1 MSKVRMLRAFVN
13 QRLTAAAEEIFGLF
27 ETTIAE
33 YEEELCRSKEE
44 NERQRERTDA
54 VFIPQL
60 RLHRA
65 DVHQVSVVK
74 DSVPTEQQEWSSSLD
89 QEEPEPPPHIKEEQE
104 QLCSSQEG
112 EQLQGLEEADVK
124 FLFTSVPVK
133 SEEDDGEEAQSSQL
147 HQKQTEHMET
157 EADGED
163 CGGAEPGRNLH
174 PHRHSEPD
182 TEKMAQRNTPAKKRA
197 QKRLNSFKVKS
208 AEWAKGM
215 RRNRNVSHF
224 LDDIEVTMEKM
235 KALGLR
241 PLLFYGVYNE
251 KMSRYDTKVTCP
263 YSTSNETEVMLKKM
277 NMLYSVL
284 LQAWTPEDEG
294 SRRGEKRKGKKGN
307 RRPVSGVERAA
318 APLSEEEGAATAA
331 ASLSGKEGAEAPD
344 SGAEEAVAPE
354 GGDREP
360 PVSVIQKFK
369 KRFKAKTTSGEAS
382 VVDRGE
388 ESSRPVIQQ
397 LKIQVKKR
405 RQISRECGIHPYAN
419 AFEAW
424 KLGQTKQKKGVDY
437 VYVFWKS
444 CEGCGETW
452 RPSWE
457 PAINIEFGT

>member
-1 MSKVRMLRAFVN
+1 
-13 QRLTAAAEEIFGLF
+13 
-27 ETTIAE
+27 
-33 YEEELCRSKEE
+33 
-44 NERQRERTDA
+44 
-54 VFIPQL
+54 
-60 RLHRA
+60 
-65 DVHQVSVVK
+65 
-74 DSVPTEQQEWSSSLD
+74 
-89 QEEPEPPPHIKEEQE
+89 
-104 QLCSSQEG
+104 
-112 EQLQGLEEADVK
+112 
-124 FLFTSVPVK
+124 
-133 SEEDDGEEAQSSQL
+133 
-147 HQKQTEHMET
+147 MET

-163 CGGAEPGRNLH
+163 CGGAEPDRNSH
-174 PHRHSEPD
+174 PHSEPD

-241 PLLFYGVYNE
+241 PLLFYGVYDE
-251 KMSRYDTKVTCP
+251 KMSRYDTKVICP

-318 APLSEEEGAATAA
+318 APLSGEEGAAAA
-331 ASLSGKEGAEAPD
+331 APLSGEEGAAAAAPLSGEEGAEAPD

-360 PVSVIQKFK
+360 PVSVIQQFK
-369 KRFKAKTTSGEAS
+369 KLFKAKKTTGGEAA

-388 ESSRPVIQQ
+388 EIQQ
-397 LKIQVKKR
+397 FKIQVKKR
-405 RQISRECGIHPYAN
+405 RQTSRECGIHPYAD

>member
-1 MSKVRMLRAFVN
+1 MSKVRMLRAMVK

-27 ETTIAE
+27 EATIAE

-44 NERQRERTDA
+44 NERQRERMDA

-65 DVHQVSVVK
+65 VLPADLQQVLVVK
-74 DSVPTEQQEWSSSLD
+74 DSVPPEQQEWSSSLD

-104 QLCSSQEG
+104 QLRSSQEG
-112 EQLQGLEEADVK
+112 EQLEGLEEADNQV
-124 FLFTSVPVK
+124 LFTPVPVK

-147 HQKQTEHMET
+147 HQRQTEHMET
-157 EADGED
+157 EAGGED
-163 CGGAEPGRNLH
+163 CGGAEPDRNAH
-174 PHRHSEPD
+174 PHSEPD
-182 TEKMAQRNTPAKKRA
+182 TEKMAKRNTPAKTRA
-197 QKRLNSFKVKS
+197 QKRLNSFKLKS

-235 KALGLR
+235 KTLGLR
-241 PLLFYGVYNE
+241 PLLFYGVYDE
-251 KMSRYDTKVTCP
+251 KRSRYDTKVICP
-263 YSTSNETEVMLKKM
+263 YSTSNETEVMLKKI

-294 SRRGEKRKGKKGN
+294 RRRGEKRKGKKGN
-307 RRPVSGVERAA
+307 RRAVSGVERAA
-318 APLSEEEGAATAA
+318 APLSGEEGAAAA
-331 ASLSGKEGAEAPD
+331 APLSGEEGAVALD
-344 SGAEEAVAPE
+344 SGAEETVAPE

-360 PVSVIQKFK
+360 TVSVIHQFK
-369 KRFKAKTTSGEAS
+369 KAKKTTGGEAA

-405 RQISRECGIHPYAN
+405 RQTSRECGLHPYAD

-444 CEGCGETW
+444 CEGW
-452 RPSWE
+452 
-457 PAINIEFGT
+457 

>member
-1 MSKVRMLRAFVN
+1 
-13 QRLTAAAEEIFGLF
+13 
-27 ETTIAE
+27 
-33 YEEELCRSKEE
+33 
-44 NERQRERTDA
+44 
-54 VFIPQL
+54 
-60 RLHRA
+60 
-65 DVHQVSVVK
+65 
-74 DSVPTEQQEWSSSLD
+74 
-89 QEEPEPPPHIKEEQE
+89 
-104 QLCSSQEG
+104 
-112 EQLQGLEEADVK
+112 
-124 FLFTSVPVK
+124 
-133 SEEDDGEEAQSSQL
+133 
-147 HQKQTEHMET
+147 MET
-157 EADGED
+157 EAGGED
-163 CGGAEPGRNLH
+163 CGGAEPDRNAH
-174 PHRHSEPD
+174 PHSEPD
-182 TEKMAQRNTPAKKRA
+182 TEKMAKRNTPAKTRA
-197 QKRLNSFKVKS
+197 QKRLNSFKLKS

-241 PLLFYGVYNE
+241 PLLFYGVYDE
-251 KMSRYDTKVTCP
+251 KRSRYDTKVICP
-263 YSTSNETEVMLKKM
+263 YSTSNETEVMLKKI

-294 SRRGEKRKGKKGN
+294 RRRGEKRKGKKGN
-307 RRPVSGVERAA
+307 RRAVSGVERAA
-318 APLSEEEGAATAA
+318 APLSGEEGAVA
-331 ASLSGKEGAEAPD
+331 LD
-344 SGAEEAVAPE
+344 SGAEETVAPE

-360 PVSVIQKFK
+360 TFSVKMAKRNTPAKTRAQKRLNSFKLKSAEWAKGMRRNRNMEKMKTLGLRPLLFYGVYDEKRSRYDTKVICPYSTSNETEVMLKKINMLYSVLLQAWTPEDEGRRRGEKRKGKKGNRRAVSGVERAAAPLSGEEGAAAAAPLSGEEGAVALDSGAEETVAPEGGDREPTVSVIHQFK
-369 KRFKAKTTSGEAS
+369 KAKKTTGGEAA

-405 RQISRECGIHPYAN
+405 RQTSRECGLHPYAD